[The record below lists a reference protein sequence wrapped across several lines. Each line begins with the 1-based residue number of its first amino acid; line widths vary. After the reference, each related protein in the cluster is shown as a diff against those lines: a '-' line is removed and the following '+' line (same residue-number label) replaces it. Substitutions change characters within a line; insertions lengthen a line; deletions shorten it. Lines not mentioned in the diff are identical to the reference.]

1 MICAKA
7 ASKAPPCLFRK
18 ALELFFPLIPAKAKA
33 GIQRGLNFALGVLG
47 PAFRGDERREDGQLF

>member
-1 MICAKA
+1 M
-7 ASKAPPCLFRK
+7 FRK

-47 PAFRGDERREDGQLF
+47 PAFRGDERREDGQLL